1 MKRGMKRSSKIF
13 SRGASLIELLL
24 VMAIIGV
31 FARLITLN
39 LFRGQ
44 QRTSITVTRDTVVSD
59 LRRTQLQAMQG
70 ETESPG
76 SYLDYSIRFEEG
88 RYIIFPGSVYDAG
101 NTANQVVALDPIL
114 SFSSIDLPF
123 SMITFARLSGDIRDF
138 DSILNHVTLTNAQTG
153 DSYRLTFNERGIPFI
168 E

>member
-1 MKRGMKRSSKIF
+1 MKRSSEIF

>member
-1 MKRGMKRSSKIF
+1 MKRSTATFSK
-13 SRGASLIELLL
+13 GASLIELLL

-31 FARLITLN
+31 FARLITLS

-44 QRTSITVTRDTVVSD
+44 QRTSITVTRDTIISD

-76 SYLDYSIRFEEG
+76 SYLDYSIRFEQG
-88 RYIIFPGSVYDAG
+88 RYIMFPGVVYDAG
-101 NTANQVVALDPIL
+101 NAANQVVVLDSIL
-114 SFSSIDLPF
+114 SFSSVDLPF
-123 SMITFARLSGDIRDF
+123 STVTFARLSGDVRDF
-138 DSILNHVTLTNAQTG
+138 DSVLNHVTLANTQTG
-153 DSYRLTFNERGIPFI
+153 NSYRVTFNERGVPFL